1 MQISSVA
8 VFCGSRFGSR
18 PEYAAQSRALGTA
31 LGQAGIRLVYGGGH
45 VGLMGTVADAVLA
58 TGGAVTGI
66 IPAFLHS
73 REIMHEG
80 VTDLTVTDSMHDRK
94 ARMFAQS
101 DAFVVMPGG
110 LGTFDETIE
119 IMTWRQLRQHD
130 KPIYIVNVAGWAD
143 PLLAMVDA
151 CITDGFASPSA
162 RNLFAVVPDV
172 ATLMTAL
179 AALPVQADAR
189 DRVSTL

>member
-18 PEYAAQSRALGTA
+18 PEYAAQARALGGA

-45 VGLMGTVADAVLA
+45 VGLMGTVADATLA
-58 TGGAVTGI
+58 AGGAVTGI

-80 VTDLTVTDSMHDRK
+80 VTDLTVTEGMHDRK
-94 ARMFAQS
+94 ARMFALS
-101 DAFVVMPGG
+101 DVFVVMPGG

-130 KPIYIVNVAGWAD
+130 KPLYIVNIAGWAD
-143 PLLAMVDA
+143 ALLAMIEG
-151 CITDGFASPSA
+151 CIADGFAAPTV
-162 RNLFAVVPDV
+162 RDLFAVVPDV
-172 ATLMTAL
+172 PALMTAL
-179 AALPVQADAR
+179 ETLPAQSGAR
-189 DRVSTL
+189 DTVTTL

>member
-1 MQISSVA
+1 MRISSVA

-31 LGQAGIRLVYGGGH
+31 LGQAGVRLVYGGGH
-45 VGLMGTVADAVLA
+45 VGLMGTVADATLA
-58 TGGAVTGI
+58 AGGTVTGV
-66 IPAFLHS
+66 IPRFLHS

-80 VTDLTVTDSMHDRK
+80 VTDLTVTDRMHDRK
-94 ARMFAQS
+94 ARMFACS

-130 KPIYIVNVAGWAD
+130 KPIYIVNIAGWAD
-143 PLLAMVDA
+143 PLLAMIDA
-151 CITDGFASPSA
+151 CIEDGFASPSA
-162 RNLFAVVPDV
+162 RDLFAVVPDV
-172 ATLMTAL
+172 ATLMAAL
-179 AALPVQADAR
+179 AALPAPSGVPD
-189 DRVSTL
+189 VVTTL

>member
-18 PEYAAQSRALGTA
+18 PEYAAQSRVLGTA

-58 TGGAVTGI
+58 AGGAVTGI

-151 CITDGFASPSA
+151 CIADGFASPSA

>member
-18 PEYAAQSRALGTA
+18 PEYAAQARALGH
-31 LGQAGIRLVYGGGH
+31 AGIRLVYGGGH
-45 VGLMGTVADAVLA
+45 VGLMGTVADAALA
-58 TGGAVTGI
+58 AGGAVTGI

-80 VTDLTVTDSMHDRK
+80 VTDLTVTEGMHDRK
-94 ARMFAQS
+94 ARMFALS

-130 KPIYIVNVAGWAD
+130 KPIYIVNIAGWAD
-143 PLLAMVDA
+143 SLLAMIEG
-151 CITDGFASPSA
+151 CIADGFAAPA
-162 RNLFAVVPDV
+162 VRDLFAVVPDV
-172 ATLMTAL
+172 PALMAALEALPAQAGARDTVATL
-179 AALPVQADAR
+179 
-189 DRVSTL
+189 

>member
-18 PEYAAQSRALGTA
+18 PEYAAEARRLGTA
-31 LGQAGIRLVYGGGH
+31 LGQAGVKLVYGGGH
-45 VGLMGTVADAVLA
+45 VGLMGAVADATLA
-58 TGGAVTGI
+58 AGGTVTGI
-66 IPAFLHS
+66 IPSFLHD

-80 VTDLTVTDSMHDRK
+80 VTDLTVTESMHDRK
-94 ARMFAQS
+94 ALMFAAS

-130 KPIYIVNVAGWAD
+130 KPIYIVNIAGWAD
-143 PLLAMVDA
+143 ALLAMVDA
-151 CITDGFASPSA
+151 CITDGFAAPTA
-162 RNLFAVVPDV
+162 RDLFEVVPDV
-172 ATLMTAL
+172 ATLMATL
-179 AALPVQADAR
+179 EALPAQAAAR
-189 DRVSTL
+189 DRVATL

>member
-8 VFCGSRFGSR
+8 VFCGSRFGLR
-18 PEYAAQSRALGTA
+18 PEYAAQARALGGA
-31 LGQAGIRLVYGGGH
+31 LGHAGIRLVYGGGH
-45 VGLMGTVADAVLA
+45 VGLMGTVADAALA
-58 TGGAVTGI
+58 AGGAVTGI

-80 VTDLTVTDSMHDRK
+80 VTDLTVTEGMHDRK
-94 ARMFAQS
+94 ARMFALS

-130 KPIYIVNVAGWAD
+130 KPIYIVNIAGWAD
-143 PLLAMVDA
+143 SLLAMIEG
-151 CITDGFASPSA
+151 CIADGFAAPA
-162 RNLFAVVPDV
+162 VRDLFAVVPDV
-172 ATLMTAL
+172 PALMAALEALPAQAGARDTVATL
-179 AALPVQADAR
+179 
-189 DRVSTL
+189 

>member
-18 PEYAAQSRALGTA
+18 SEYAAQARALGAA
-31 LGQAGIRLVYGGGH
+31 LGHAGIRRVYGGGH
-45 VGLMGTVADAVLA
+45 VGLMGTVADAALA
-58 TGGAVTGI
+58 AGGAVTGI

-80 VTDLTVTDSMHDRK
+80 VTDLTVTEGMHDRK
-94 ARMFAQS
+94 ARMFALS

-130 KPIYIVNVAGWAD
+130 KPIYIVNIAGWAD
-143 PLLAMVDA
+143 SLLAMIES
-151 CITDGFASPSA
+151 CITDGFAAPTV

-172 ATLMTAL
+172 PALMAAL
-179 AALPVQADAR
+179 ESLPVQSNAR
-189 DRVSTL
+189 DTVPTL